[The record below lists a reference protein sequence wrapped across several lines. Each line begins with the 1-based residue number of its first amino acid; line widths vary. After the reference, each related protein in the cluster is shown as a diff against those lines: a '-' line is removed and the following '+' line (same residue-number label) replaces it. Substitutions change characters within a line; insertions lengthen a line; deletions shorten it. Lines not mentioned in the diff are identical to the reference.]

1 MGNWKIL
8 DMIHTVSTG
17 EVITVYSAYEVED
30 TVTAVRKVFE
40 NEFSADPSDPGYIP
54 YEDLTEAI
62 VIGWVKDALG
72 TTVVSDTEAE
82 VQAAFDVKKQE
93 IENPTEADGLPWVE
107 EEE

>member
-17 EVITVYSAYEVED
+17 EVVTVYSAYEVED
-30 TVTAVRKVFE
+30 EVTAVRKVFE

-72 TTVVSDTEAE
+72 ATVVSGISA
-82 VQAAFDVKKQE
+82 VMMGKNNLASGNYSIA
-93 IENPTEADGLPWVE
+93 IGLE
-107 EEE
+107 QCNS

>member
-62 VIGWVKDALG
+62 VIGWVKNALG
-72 TTVVSDTEAE
+72 ATVVADTEAE
-82 VQAAFDVKKQE
+82 VQAEFDIKKQE
-93 IENPTEADGLPWVE
+93 IENPTETDGLPWVE
-107 EEE
+107 

>member
-40 NEFSADPSDPGYIP
+40 NEFSADPSDPEYIP

-72 TTVVSDTEAE
+72 ATVVSDTEAE
-82 VQAAFDVKKQE
+82 VQAAFNVKKQE